1 MIVFVNLRIQRARM
15 ITSGIRSTY
24 QQALANDI
32 SIHREKKKTTIK
44 IVIKRKFHSR
54 VLKTQGF
61 DFRSLLSNFVWLKK
75 VIQVFSD
82 VIGRAA
88 LLVCLLRS
96 THRLKREKTKTVD
109 DKLTLYICSK
119 ARTDGTTPFNTK
131 SSKLKSIVHHKVITQ

>member
-1 MIVFVNLRIQRARM
+1 M
-15 ITSGIRSTY
+15 
-24 QQALANDI
+24 
-32 SIHREKKKTTIK
+32 
-44 IVIKRKFHSR
+44 
-54 VLKTQGF
+54 
-61 DFRSLLSNFVWLKK
+61 
-75 VIQVFSD
+75 FSD
-82 VIGRAA
+82 VIRVAA

>member
-1 MIVFVNLRIQRARM
+1 MMIVFVNLRIQRARM
-15 ITSGIRSTY
+15 TTSGIRSTY
-24 QQALANDI
+24 QQALTNGV
-32 SIHREKKKTTIK
+32 SIHRENK

-54 VLKTQGF
+54 VLKPRASIF
-61 DFRSLLSNFVWLKK
+61 DLCCQIFVWLKK

-82 VIGRAA
+82 VIGVAA
-88 LLVCLLRS
+88 LPVCLLRS

-119 ARTDGTTPFNTK
+119 ARTDGTTPLNTK

>member
-1 MIVFVNLRIQRARM
+1 MMIVFVNLRIQRARM

-24 QQALANDI
+24 QQALTNDV
-32 SIHREKKKTTIK
+32 SIHRGKKTIK

-54 VLKTQGF
+54 GFKTQGF

-75 VIQVFSD
+75 VYQVFSD

>member
-15 ITSGIRSTY
+15 TTSGIRSTY
-24 QQALANDI
+24 QQALTNGV
-32 SIHREKKKTTIK
+32 SIHWEKKKIK

-54 VLKTQGF
+54 GFKTQGF

-82 VIGRAA
+82 VIGVAA